1 MTAGGGPPPQMHPD
15 VAAIL
20 REAKRL
26 EDVLEERLHQIR
38 TGRFTATDEA
48 GTVEVTLDG
57 QHRLVDVFITEGT
70 LRRGVPAVEAAVN
83 DALLKANVDVDAS
96 ASAASAKINAVVAE
110 ITGRS
115 SRPTP

>member
-1 MTAGGGPPPQMHPD
+1 MTTGDGLPSDIHPE

-38 TGRFTATDEA
+38 TGRFTASDEA

-57 QHRLVDVFITEGT
+57 QHRIVDVFIAEGA
-70 LRRGVPAVEAAVN
+70 LRKGISAVQSALNEALFIAN
-83 DALLKANVDVDAS
+83 DEVDAS
-96 ASAASAKINAVVAE
+96 ASAASVKINEVVAE
-110 ITGRS
+110 ITGRPS
-115 SRPTP
+115 QPVR

>member
-1 MTAGGGPPPQMHPD
+1 MTAGDGLPPDIHPD

-38 TGRFTATDEA
+38 TGRFTASDQA

-57 QHRLVDVFITEGT
+57 QHRIVDVFIAEGA
-70 LRRGVPAVEAAVN
+70 LRKGISAVEDAVN
-83 DALLKANVDVDAS
+83 EALLKANAEVDAS
-96 ASAASAKINAVVAE
+96 AAAASIKINEVVAE
-110 ITGRS
+110 ITGR
-115 SRPTP
+115 PGAI

>member
-1 MTAGGGPPPQMHPD
+1 MTVGGAPHPDMHPD

-26 EDVLEERLHQIR
+26 EDILEERLHQIR
-38 TGRFTATDEA
+38 TGRFTAADED

-57 QHRLVDVFITEGT
+57 QHRLIDVFIAEGA
-70 LRRGVPAVEAAVN
+70 LRKGIPAVETAVN
-83 DALLKANVDVDAS
+83 DALRQANADVDAS
-96 ASAASAKINAVVAE
+96 ASAASAKINALVAE
-110 ITGRS
+110 ITGPP